1 MSKKSNFKYLRRTP
15 WDYSVEKTL
24 VQQALTEAYL
34 SNYYNKH
41 QSLLFAGEATYLN
54 KISVNSC
61 PYCDSVNFK
70 KNGFSKNG
78 VQQYKCKDCDRKF
91 SVTTNTIFEDHKI
104 PIKEWLELC
113 LNIFKFSSTSATARN
128 NKNSPTTSEYWLS
141 KLFLLLEDY
150 QNDLVLEDIVY
161 FDETYYS
168 EVKRKITVTEDGKK
182 KRGLSKNK
190 YCIAVGVDATGVCC
204 FVCGKGKPSKNR
216 IFNSFKDKIKK
227 GSLMINDGENAHF
240 KIVKKLELK
249 QEIHLSSETKGLSS
263 KDNPM
268 DRINHIHFLL
278 KEFLDSHSG
287 FNRDELQNYLNLFCF
302 IMNPPVDPLEK
313 VEIIKN
319 FAFQK
324 R

>member
-1 MSKKSNFKYLRRTP
+1 
-15 WDYSVEKTL
+15 
-24 VQQALTEAYL
+24 
-34 SNYYNKH
+34 
-41 QSLLFAGEATYLN
+41 
-54 KISVNSC
+54 
-61 PYCDSVNFK
+61 
-70 KNGFSKNG
+70 
-78 VQQYKCKDCDRKF
+78 
-91 SVTTNTIFEDHKI
+91 
-104 PIKEWLELC
+104 
-113 LNIFKFSSTSATARN
+113 LNIFKFTSTSATARN

-168 EVKRKITVTEDGKK
+168 EVKGKVTVTEDGKK

-190 YCIAVGVDATGVCC
+190 FCIAVGVDATRVCC

-216 IFNSFKDKIKK
+216 IYDNFKDKIKK
-227 GSLMINDGENAHF
+227 ESLMIHDGENAYS
-240 KIVKKLELK
+240 KIVDKLELK
-249 QEIHLSSETKGLSS
+249 EEIHLSSETKELSD

-313 VEIIKN
+313 VEIIMN

-324 R
+324 RKKLKYRQKFPTR